1 MSRDSVPL
9 FLEKRSWWFV
19 ALPEIYLAGCA
30 SLCFFFLDSKEDAE
44 RPGTRVESYSK
55 LNRRS
60 RTFCRGSTVC
70 RDHTSFF
77 IFVYTVWW
85 IWAALVFKNYDND
98 PEICCIRCSGYS
110 GDSRKEFNRVSWFS
124 TSLFLF
130 LYILVDFLIRC
141 FNQRSLIMKNQQ
153 TAIWTKIYR
162 VHIKKKS
169 KNLITISN
177 YYRSKFKF
185 ARTSSIHHPH
195 PSLSNFHRKK
205 TIAKV
210 GAYYYKIEIRV
221 WFNSE

>member
-110 GDSRKEFNRVSWFS
+110 GDSRKEFNRVSWFF

-162 VHIKKKS
+162 VHIKKNQRIS
-169 KNLITISN
+169 LRSLIIIDQNLN
-177 YYRSKFKF
+177 LHEHPRSIILIRRYQIFTEK
-185 ARTSSIHHPH
+185 RR
-195 PSLSNFHRKK
+195 LRKLERIIIK
-205 TIAKV
+205 
-210 GAYYYKIEIRV
+210 
-221 WFNSE
+221 